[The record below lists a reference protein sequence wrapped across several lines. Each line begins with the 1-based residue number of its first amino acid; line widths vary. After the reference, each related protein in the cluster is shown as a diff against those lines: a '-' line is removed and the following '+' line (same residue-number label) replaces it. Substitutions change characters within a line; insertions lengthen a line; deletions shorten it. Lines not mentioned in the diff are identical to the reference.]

1 MRRTEN
7 SARRQRAAI
16 VLAGGDGARLRSL
29 TKFIVG
35 HEVPKQF
42 CSIAGNS
49 TLLEDTLNR
58 ISIAVP
64 IERTAIVVNRQHRPY
79 YGGLLSGAV
88 PRLAEQPCNRG
99 TATAILFG
107 LRHLADLG
115 RDATVAIF
123 PSDHFIGN
131 DEVFMSQVTRA
142 FETIEEFPQLCIALG
157 VKPTAAETG
166 YGWIEPGSQVSTL
179 RPDLRRVNRFWEKP
193 TAAIADHLYR
203 TGCLW
208 NSFILIASV
217 AVLHAMFAEFATE
230 LYCTFNAEL
239 AATLPGVDGTAAN
252 RAYRKLPDH
261 GFSEQILAQ
270 CPPNLAV
277 LKLENC
283 QWSDLGEPARVIDVV
298 KSMNRHPRWVDEF
311 VAAAAMAAVH

>member
-1 MRRTEN
+1 MQRTEN

-16 VLAGGDGARLRSL
+16 VLAGGDGTRLRSL

-42 CSIAGNS
+42 CSIAGNK

-58 ISIAVP
+58 ISIAIP
-64 IERTAIVVNRQHRPY
+64 IERTAIVVNRQHRTY
-79 YGGLLSGAV
+79 YRGLLSGFA

-99 TATAILFG
+99 TAAAILFG

-115 RDATVAIF
+115 RDTTVAIF

-131 DEVFMSQVTRA
+131 DDAFMRQVTQA

-157 VKPTAAETG
+157 VKPTAPETA
-166 YGWIEPGSQVSTL
+166 YGWIEPASQVSVG
-179 RPDLRRVNRFWEKP
+179 RPDLKRVNRFWEKP
-193 TAAIADHLYR
+193 NAVVADRLYR
-203 TGCLW
+203 SGCLW
-208 NSFILIASV
+208 NCFILVASV

-230 LYCTFNAEL
+230 LFCTFNAEL
-239 AATLPGVDGTAAN
+239 AAAIPGHDGAAAE
-252 RAYRKLPDH
+252 RAYRKLPDQ
-261 GFSEQILAQ
+261 GFSEQILSQ

-283 QWSDLGEPARVIDVV
+283 QWSDLGEPARVLDVV
-298 KSMNRHPRWVDEF
+298 RNLKRHPRWVDDF
-311 VAAAAMAAVH
+311 IAAASIAPAH